1 MTAGVSPPGGTLEAS
16 TDGGVS
22 IALAGRLG
30 PFALDVA
37 FDTPPT
43 GVTALFGPSGCGKTS
58 ILRAVAGLSRM
69 TGHVSVGGQ
78 TWQNANSFRPPHKRE
93 IGYVF
98 QEASLF
104 PHLSVRKN
112 LVFGAR
118 RTKAGVDGKRFD
130 EIVDLMGLRRLLE
143 RAPELLS
150 GGERQRVAL
159 GRALLSRPK
168 LLLMDEPLSA
178 LDRFAKD
185 DILPY
190 IEALHGALEIPV
202 LYVSHDIAEV
212 ERLADRIVILKDG
225 RVVASGGLNAAL
237 TDVGLGF
244 VRDPQ
249 AAAVLPAIV
258 IAYDPEDGLAEL
270 DLGGQRVFVDGGGK
284 PVIGALRR
292 LRIEASDVS
301 LTREKPGLSTILN
314 ALVVTIRRIE
324 PVASQANLA
333 IVLSLEGSD
342 ELTFVARVTKRSARR
357 LALAE
362 GDRLHAQIK
371 SVSLAT
377 ARSLDPLRETRPEG
391 A

>member
-1 MTAGVSPPGGTLEAS
+1 MTPAPDSYERDDTGGNKPGVR
-16 TDGGVS
+16 V
-22 IALAGRLG
+22 ALAGRLG
-30 PFALDVA
+30 AFALDVA
-37 FDTPPT
+37 FDAPPT
-43 GVTALFGPSGCGKTS
+43 GVTALFGPSGSGKTS
-58 ILRAVAGLSRM
+58 VLRAIAGLSTL
-69 TGHVSVGGQ
+69 TGRVSVAGE
-78 TWQNANSFRPPHKRE
+78 TWQDERIFRPPHKRE

-118 RTKAGVDGKRFD
+118 RTAAGVDAGRFE
-130 EIVDLMGLRRLLE
+130 EIVELMGLERLLD
-143 RAPELLS
+143 RAPGLLS

-159 GRALLSRPK
+159 GRAILSRPK

-178 LDRFAKD
+178 LDRFARD

-190 IEALHGALEIPV
+190 IEALHGALKIPV

-225 RVVASGGLNAAL
+225 HVTASGDLNAAL

-244 VRDPQ
+244 VRDPRS
-249 AAAVLPAIV
+249 AAVLPARV
-258 IAYDPEDGLAEL
+258 VGFDEEDGLAEL
-270 DLGGQRVFVDGGGK
+270 DLGGQRVFVDGSGTHE
-284 PVIGALRR
+284 IGTLRR

-301 LTREKPGLSTILN
+301 LTRDTPGLSTILN
-314 ALVVTIRRIE
+314 MLDVTIRRIE
-324 PVASQANLA
+324 PAASPANLA
-333 IVLSLEGSD
+333 VLLSLVGAD
-342 ELTFVARVTKRSARR
+342 DLTFVARVTRRSARK

-362 GDRLHAQIK
+362 GDRLTAQMK

-377 ARSLDPLRETRPEG
+377 ARPLE
-391 A
+391 